1 MDGNTITGCD
11 AGQAFLLEGIPEEK
25 TGFVRSAED
34 KDENCDRINR
44 SHINRTLLWNQ
55 TGNDSELF
63 RSKQY
68 LKKRFVER

>member
-11 AGQAFLLEGIPEEK
+11 AGQAFLPEGIPEK
-25 TGFVRSAED
+25 TGFVRSIEN

-44 SHINRTLLWNQ
+44 SYINRTLLWNQ
-55 TGNDSELF
+55 TGNGSELF